1 MKRIATTSLASR
13 QRGAV
18 LFVSLL
24 LLLIL
29 TIIGVTAAR
38 MQTGEA
44 VMARNDHNHQLAV
57 QAAEAV
63 LRNIEAN
70 LGSGNYSDAQLAANA
85 NGLYTLQ
92 TELINPVGPVAVS
105 VADTVAWGNANDG
118 AMPYAGPALVS
129 PGVPVSPVVPE
140 VIIENLPPVAIA
152 NNSLGNASNYGQPTP
167 GPVYRITAH
176 AGGGDSTASATLQS
190 VFH

>member
-1 MKRIATTSLASR
+1 MKPIATSSLRSR
-13 QRGAV
+13 QHGAV
-18 LFVSLL
+18 LFVSLIL
-24 LLLIL
+24 LIIL

-38 MQTGEA
+38 MQTGQA
-44 VMARNDHNHQLAV
+44 VLARNDHNHQLAL

-70 LGSGNYSDAQLAANA
+70 LASGNYSNAQLAANA

-92 TELINPVGPVAVS
+92 TELLNPAGPVAVS
-105 VADTVAWGNANDG
+105 VADTVAWGTPNDG
-118 AMPYAGPALVS
+118 AMPYTGPALA
-129 PGVPVSPVVPE
+129 GVPASPVVPE
-140 VIIENLPPVAIA
+140 VIIENLPPVAVA

-176 AGGGDSTASATLQS
+176 AGGGDTSASATLQS